1 MILKSLI
8 YDFLGQVILNSN
20 DMNDQLTKKERKA
33 KRIEAR
39 QRAILW
45 SEREIRKKQL
55 KNQSRIQHISL
66 SEPPASAPNFSRQSD
81 LNSRQSDLISR
92 QSNNEN
98 TVSSLQRTIR
108 DLTIQRQE
116 PDITIKVLTNHL
128 NQLLSNQKPK
138 SKRSKTDGH

>member
-1 MILKSLI
+1 
-8 YDFLGQVILNSN
+8 
-20 DMNDQLTKKERKA
+20 MNDQLTKKELKA
-33 KRIEAR
+33 RRTEAR

-55 KNQSRIQHISL
+55 KTQARIQHISL
-66 SEPPASAPNFSRQSD
+66 SETPAPAPILPRQPE
-81 LNSRQSDLISR
+81 LISN
-92 QSNNEN
+92 QNINES

-116 PDITIKVLTNHL
+116 LDITIKVLTNHL

-138 SKRSKTDGH
+138 SKRSKTDGR

>member
-33 KRIEAR
+33 KRIEAW

-66 SEPPASAPNFSRQSD
+66 SEPPASAPNF
-81 LNSRQSDLISR
+81 SRQSDLISR

-138 SKRSKTDGH
+138 SKRSKTDGHW